1 MQKRIDNLRA
11 KLSSM
16 NIDGIYVT
24 NLTNVRYLTGFTG
37 SAGSVLILPDSQHFF
52 TDGRYIEQSKSQIS
66 NYSIHIV
73 GGAHYESIFVSLYFI
88 NSPITKFF

>member
-66 NYSIHIV
+66 NHWNTPHIPKHQYV
-73 GGAHYESIFVSLYFI
+73 GSLI
-88 NSPITKFF
+88 DRQL